1 MEVQIMKAVAPR
13 LVSKFVSI
21 YDKLFNG
28 LTAEDIYSHEPTEQF
43 WSNLLSLE
51 VDQRQLGRKFREVSK
66 DELLTRLKV
75 SPYLS
80 IHAYSRRSTSKA
92 QYNTWNFFQ

>member
-1 MEVQIMKAVAPR
+1 MKAIAPR

-21 YDKLFNG
+21 YDKLFIG
-28 LTAEDIYSHEPTEQF
+28 YSPEEITPHESVDQF

-51 VDQRQLGRKFREVSK
+51 LDQSHLGRKFREASK

-75 SPYLS
+75 TQAISCRLN
-80 IHAYSRRSTSKA
+80 STI
-92 QYNTWNFFQ
+92 QRDMV